1 MSARRRPN
9 MRRLVAT
16 TVELIEAGELTVE
29 VAAQKLFDSGVP
41 VAVIGRV
48 LGVGLKPALPS
59 AVSAEANPIGGA
71 EEPLAK
77 PWAISRLQGRS
88 STPISGPDD
97 VD

>member
-1 MSARRRPN
+1 M
-9 MRRLVAT
+9 
-16 TVELIEAGELTVE
+16 ELAP
-29 VAAQKLFDSGVP
+29 QKLFGSGVR

-59 AVSAEANPIGGA
+59 ALSAKANPIGDV

-77 PWAISRLQGRS
+77 PRAISRPQANS
-88 STPISGPDD
+88 STPISGRDG